1 MRPAWNEGAG
11 TSTSAQ
17 DSRDPGPGVASSCYD
32 LLKEFRLRPSVGIRT
47 WLVLLVLVAV
57 TPGVLLAVHGHSASK
72 RAGLEDARAEL
83 RSVAKLASASQAQT
97 IEGVR
102 QILSTVAAGPSVRRD
117 DLLGLCIEYLRNI
130 GQASPGY
137 GNIGVV
143 NLNGDV
149 RCQGHPDNVK
159 FNVADRQYFRS
170 ALRDQRFSVGEYL
183 LGKVTGSPQLG
194 FGMPVYSYAGEL
206 RGVAFATIDLRR
218 ANQRLQ
224 ALGLPRHLQVV
235 VVDATGTVL
244 LSSTGAENGIGTTVT
259 NDELAAAIRAAR
271 VDSVDTKDQQ
281 GMAWLHE
288 IATVADLG
296 GAGLY
301 VIASAR
307 RDEIL
312 GHAGRRLTRELTI
325 LAASTGLGLLLAWL
339 LSVRQIAD
347 PVLRLLQRMQD
358 AALDKPMAP
367 RNETP
372 ASKEFGELEEG
383 FEDMLQRLR
392 SNQEQLAK
400 AQQIARL
407 GFFQLDLQTQM
418 YAVTPTVYDMLGL
431 DPAQGPITV
440 EQYQAMLH
448 PDDRALVN
456 THRDRLFAGGKPLS
470 LQYRIVRPD
479 GQVRWLAGF
488 GFVDRDAGGSPMMYA
503 GALQDITDQQRLR
516 SLFAVQGK
524 INAAIVRTTGA
535 QDLYERACQ
544 IAVEDG
550 GMRMAWVA
558 TVDAAT
564 NVVVPFVHAGS
575 EDGYLTLVR
584 RTAIDVENHSAPVPT
599 ALRTGAL
606 AVCNDIAT
614 DVKMGSWK
622 DAAVRRGYRSAA
634 AVPICVEGQAV
645 AALAFMAGAPNHF
658 QDEERELLRAIGESL
673 SLAMSNFDREAQRR
687 AAEEQLKLLE
697 TCVARL
703 NDIVVIT
710 EAEPFDDPGPRILY
724 VNDAFER
731 RTGYTRAEAIGKTP
745 RMLQGPRTQRDAL
758 DRIQASLKRWEPVRE
773 ELINYTKA
781 GEEFWLELD
790 IVPVANEVG
799 WYTHWV
805 AIERDITER
814 KVAAQK
820 EAQLHDSFRLLFLG
834 NPHPMWVFD
843 VESRAFL
850 EVNAAAIDQYGY
862 SREEFLAMTID
873 DIRPDAERQR
883 LRARRFE
890 PPDSGRDR
898 AGVWIHRRKSGQLF
912 QVDIT
917 TQRLEYMGRRG
928 ELVVAMD
935 MTERVAAEAAREEAL
950 RSLSHSQARLAR
962 AQSLAVIGSWER
974 FAKDGSATW
983 SAGLYELTG
992 RDPTLG
998 PPAIEQAVQTV
1009 HPDDLAE
1016 YKSTMN
1022 ACLAEGRVRRWT
1034 YRFRHPDGRLR
1045 WFEET
1050 ISEPVRDES
1059 GAVISVEG
1067 TVQDVTERMD
1077 AERRLQ
1083 LQLARTELLNGI
1095 VRAID
1100 NRLDLDSIFQVVCES
1115 VERQFQVGFAAAGL
1129 CEPDSHSLRL
1139 VCIGSRGASLAA
1151 ATGLAQ
1157 GQVVPIGENG
1167 LSRCVRGELV
1177 HEPDIGQVRFA
1188 FPQALSCG
1196 GLGSLVLAPLQADR
1210 KVFGVLIVAR
1220 AAANAFSSGEC
1231 EFVRQLGE
1239 HVALAASQA
1248 RLHGD
1253 LRRAYDDLRDA
1264 QQQVLQTER
1273 LRVIGQMASGIA
1285 HDINNAIS
1293 PVTLYT
1299 ESLLR
1304 RERGLSER
1312 GREQLQTIQLAID
1325 DVAETVARMREFYR
1339 PSDVGTRRRP
1349 IDLNRLV
1356 RQVIDLTRARWRD
1369 IPQQAGISVELVT
1382 ELGEGIP
1389 ALDAVEGEVRDAL
1402 TNLVLNAVDAMPA
1415 GGTLTIRTAQTTSET
1430 GAALIRLEVSDTGI
1444 GMDEETRRRCLE
1456 PFFTTKGERG
1466 SGLGLAMVY
1475 GAVQRH
1481 DALMSIDSAVGHGT
1495 RVRLDFPAPAPS
1507 AGVSEQPTVDGG
1519 AVEGSALRVLVID
1532 DDALLLRSLVEIL
1545 EQEGHAVTTAAGG
1558 RQGID
1563 AFDAAVG
1570 SRAGFDVVITDL
1582 GMPEVDGRWVAQT
1595 VKSRSPAMP
1604 VVMLTGWGRRME
1616 EDGERP
1622 EGVDHLM
1629 SKPPR
1634 LAELRTVLAQYRRH
1648 SERVSGS

>member
-1 MRPAWNEGAG
+1 M
-11 TSTSAQ
+11 
-17 DSRDPGPGVASSCYD
+17 
-32 LLKEFRLRPSVGIRT
+32 
-47 WLVLLVLVAV
+47 VLVAV
-57 TPGVLLAVHGHSASK
+57 TPGMLLAVYGHFASK
-72 RAGLEDARAEL
+72 RAELEDARAEL

-143 NLNGDV
+143 DLNGDV

-159 FNVADRQYFRS
+159 FNMADRQYFRS
-170 ALRDQRFSVGEYL
+170 ALSDQRFSVGEYL

-194 FGMPVYSYAGEL
+194 FGMPVYTYGGEL

-244 LSSTGAENGIGTTVT
+244 LSSAGAEQGIGKTVP
-259 NDELAAAIRAAR
+259 NAELAAAIRAAR
-271 VDSVDTKDQQ
+271 VDRVDTTD
-281 GMAWLHE
+281 GHGTAWLHE
-288 IATVADLG
+288 LATVADVG
-296 GAGLY
+296 GAGLN
-301 VIASAR
+301 VVASAR

-312 GHAGRRLTRELTI
+312 GPAGQRLTRELAV

-347 PVLRLLQRMQD
+347 PVSRLLQRMQD

-367 RNETP
+367 RNEQST
-372 ASKEFGELEEG
+372 SKEFDDLEEG
-383 FEDMLQRLR
+383 FEDMLQRLH

-407 GFFQLDLQTQM
+407 GFYQLDLRTRM
-418 YAVTPTVYDMLGL
+418 YTASATVYDMLGL
-431 DPAQGPITV
+431 DPAQGPVTV
-440 EQYQAMLH
+440 EQYQGMLH

-456 THRDRLFAGGKPLS
+456 THRDRLFAGGKPLR
-470 LQYRIVRPD
+470 LQYRVVRPD
-479 GQVRWLAGF
+479 GQIRWLDGF
-488 GFVDRDAGGSPMMYA
+488 GFVDRDAAGNPTIYA

-516 SLFAVQGK
+516 SLFAVQGE
-524 INAAIVRTTGA
+524 INAAIVRTTSA
-535 QDLYERACQ
+535 LDLYERACQ
-544 IAVEDG
+544 IAVQDG

-584 RTAIDVENHSAPVPT
+584 RTAIDVQNHGAPVPT

-614 DVKMGSWK
+614 DARMGVWR
-622 DAAVRRGYRSAA
+622 DGAIRRGYRSAA
-634 AVPICVEGQAV
+634 AVPICVEGKAV

-673 SLAMSNFDREAQRR
+673 SLAMSNFDREARRR
-687 AAEEQLKLLE
+687 AAEAQLKLLE

-703 NDIVVIT
+703 NDVVLIT
-710 EAEPFDDPGPRILY
+710 EAEPFDEPGPRILY

-731 RTGYTRAEAIGKTP
+731 RTGYTRAEAIGNTP

-758 DRIQASLKRWEPVRE
+758 DRIHASLKRWEPVRE
-773 ELINYTKA
+773 ELINYTKT
-781 GEEFWLELD
+781 GEEFWLELE

-814 KVAAQK
+814 KHAEQK

-843 VESRAFL
+843 VESHAFL

-862 SREEFLAMTID
+862 SREEFLTMTIN
-873 DIRPDAERQR
+873 DIRPEEERQR
-883 LRARRFE
+883 LRARLFE
-890 PPDSGRDR
+890 PPANGRDR
-898 AGVWIHRRKSGQLF
+898 AGIWIHQRKSGQLV

-917 TQRLEYMGRRG
+917 TQRLEYLGRQG

-935 MTERVAAEAAREEAL
+935 MTERIAAEAAREEAV
-950 RSLSHSQARLAR
+950 RSLSHSQVRLAR
-962 AQSLAVIGSWER
+962 AQSLARIGSWER
-974 FAKDGSATW
+974 FANDGSATW

-992 RDPTLG
+992 RDPNLG
-998 PPAIEQAVQTV
+998 PTAIEQAVLTV
-1009 HPDDLAE
+1009 HPEDVAE
-1016 YKSTMN
+1016 YQATMN
-1022 ACLAEGRVRRWT
+1022 ACLAEGRVRRWS

-1050 ISEPVRDES
+1050 INEPARDDS

-1083 LQLARTELLNGI
+1083 TQLARTEMLNGI
-1095 VRAID
+1095 ARAID
-1100 NRLDLDSIFQVVCES
+1100 NRLDLDSMFQVVCES
-1115 VERQFQVGFAAAGL
+1115 VESQFQVEFAAAGI

-1157 GQVVPIGENG
+1157 GQVLPIGENG

-1177 HEPDIGQVRFA
+1177 HEPDIGQSRFA
-1188 FPQALSCG
+1188 FPQALSSG
-1196 GLGSLVLAPLQADR
+1196 GLGSLVLAPLQADQ

-1253 LRRAYDDLRDA
+1253 LQRAYDDLRDA

-1293 PVTLYT
+1293 PVALYT

-1304 RERGLSER
+1304 RERSLSER

-1339 PSDVGTRRRP
+1339 PSEAGTRRRP
-1349 IDLNRLV
+1349 IDVNRLV
-1356 RQVIDLTRARWRD
+1356 RQVVDLTRARWRD
-1369 IPQQAGISVELVT
+1369 IPQQAGISVELVPD
-1382 ELGEGIP
+1382 LCEGLP
-1389 ALDAVEGEVRDAL
+1389 PLDAAEGELRDAL
-1402 TNLVLNAVDAMPA
+1402 TNLVLNAVDAMPT
-1415 GGTLTIRTAQTTSET
+1415 GGCLTIKTARANSET

-1456 PFFTTKGERG
+1456 PFFTTKGDRG

-1481 DALMSIDSAVGHGT
+1481 GALMTIGSTVGQGT
-1495 RVRLDFPAPAPS
+1495 RVRLDFSDPAAS
-1507 AGVSEQPTVDGG
+1507 ALASEPQTVGGG

-1545 EQEGHAVTTAAGG
+1545 EQEGHAVTTASGG
-1558 RQGID
+1558 RPGID
-1563 AFDAAVG
+1563 VFDAAISSG
-1570 SRAGFDVVITDL
+1570 ACFDAVITDL
-1582 GMPEVDGRWVAQT
+1582 GMPEVDGRWVAQA
-1595 VKSRSPAMP
+1595 VKNRSPETP

-1622 EGVDHLM
+1622 NGVDHLM

-1634 LAELRTVLAQYRRH
+1634 LAELRTVLARYRRH
-1648 SERVSGS
+1648 SERVSDS